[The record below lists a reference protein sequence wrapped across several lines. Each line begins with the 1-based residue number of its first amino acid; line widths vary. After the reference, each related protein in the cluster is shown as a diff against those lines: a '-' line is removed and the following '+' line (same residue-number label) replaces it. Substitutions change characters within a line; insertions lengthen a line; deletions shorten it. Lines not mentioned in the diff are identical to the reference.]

1 MKTKLL
7 LLIPLIATLVACGG
21 SDGGSSGSS
30 STGTTGTVS
39 VMITDNLTL
48 SYSEVWVNVQAITA
62 TDANGQVVDLYR
74 NTAGQTHNLSQLV
87 NIGALVDA
95 QAIAAGTYSSFDIV
109 MNNQIQLID
118 LGGVTTSATFDQSGN
133 PTYTLNVT
141 GQLVVDANQVTSL
154 VLDFDLQQFTYDAGT
169 NTVNPVVV
177 QTDPGTL
184 NQTVA
189 AVNGQV
195 QAVNSPTQFV
205 VSPASGGANLTVNL
219 QATGTVTNAGTAT
232 VAADT
237 APLQPGMQVTLTGT
251 YDATNLIVTASTVE
265 VATGGSVTINSEVEG
280 FVTAFNGTTLT
291 LDVKEASFLPGSNT
305 LDIANTSN
313 ALFSHGSLALL
324 TVGQEVEIK
333 GNWDG
338 TIFTAAIIEIEGA
351 PSNAVGH
358 SYLDDYAELEGAIT
372 AINGSLLTMTVQE
385 FEHVSGISNGD
396 SATIDSSNSWFEDGD
411 ASCLRNGAVIEAKG
425 GMSDATT
432 MVAMVIDL
440 EDSCNGSSNSDDDDD
455 DEDDDSDDS

>member
-7 LLIPLIATLVACGG
+7 LLIPLITVLAACGG
-21 SDGGSSGSS
+21 SDEDGSS

-39 VMITDNLTL
+39 VMITDNLNL

-62 TDANGQVVDLYR
+62 TNANSQVVDLYR
-74 NTAGQTHNLSQLV
+74 NTAGQTHNLSQLA
-87 NIGALVDA
+87 NIGALIDA
-95 QAIAAGTYSSFDIV
+95 QTIAAGTYTSFDIV
-109 MNNQIQLID
+109 MDNQIQLVD
-118 LGGVTTSATFDQSGN
+118 LGGLTTSATFDQSGN

-154 VLDFDLQQFTYDAGT
+154 VLDFDLKQFTYDAGT

-189 AVNGQV
+189 TVNGQV

-205 VSPASGGANLTVNL
+205 VSPVSGGANLTVNL
-219 QATGTVTNAGTAT
+219 HATATVTNAATAT

-237 APLQPGMQVTLTGT
+237 TPLQVGIQVTLTGT
-251 YDATNLIVTASTVE
+251 YDATNLNITASAVE
-265 VATGGSVTINSEVEG
+265 IATGGSVTINSEVEG
-280 FVTAFNGTTLT
+280 FVTTFNGTTLT
-291 LDVKEASFLPGSNT
+291 LDVKEASFMPGSNM

-338 TIFTAAIIEIEGA
+338 TSFTAAIIEIEGA

-358 SYLDDYAELEGAIT
+358 SYLDDYAELEGTIS
-372 AINGSLLTMTVQE
+372 AINGSLLTITVQE

-396 SATIDSSNSWFEDGD
+396 SVTIDASNSWYEDGN

-432 MVAMVIDL
+432 MVAMIIDL
-440 EDSCNGSSNSDDDDD
+440 EDSCNGESGDD
-455 DEDDDSDDS
+455 DDDSDDS